1 MRVLIIGAAPIG
13 KKEKLSKIIKDIDYV
28 ICADGGFN
36 NAKRLGIRPDLVMG
50 DMDSIKGILPKKIN
64 FIKFPVEKDDT
75 DMMLCVKKALEMG
88 AEEVVIIGG
97 IGGDRIDHTIANIC
111 ILKFLDEINIS
122 HRLIG
127 DTQELLVLGEEKSL
141 KIKNLEGHTISVFPV
156 GHNLCKV
163 WYDGLYYK
171 MSGDNIYINNPVG
184 ISNRVISRN
193 STVEILKGSAL
204 VIISK

>member
-36 NAKRLGIRPDLVMG
+36 NAKSLGIRPDLVMG
-50 DMDSIKGILPKKIN
+50 DMDSIKGALPKKIN

-88 AEEVVIIGG
+88 AEEIIIIGG
-97 IGGDRIDHTIANIC
+97 TGGDRIDHTIANIC

-122 HRLIG
+122 HRLIS
-127 DTQELLVLGEEKSL
+127 DTQELLILGEGKSL
-141 KIKNLEGHTISVFPV
+141 KIKNLEGHTISVFPF
-156 GHNLCKV
+156 GSDLCKV

-171 MSGDNIYINNPVG
+171 MSGDNIYINSPVG

-193 STVEILKGSAL
+193 SIVKILKGSAL
-204 VIISK
+204 LIISK